1 MDTIT
6 PLYAWAVEAAR
17 ILIIGALVALV
28 LASVACTSEEVE
40 QPQSVTAGAIATMSP
55 STATQEVT
63 ASATATPTAQAVAP
77 PTAPQRRI
85 DYLQGLLR
93 SVNRQRSQYA
103 NLVRGVSPS
112 DAHRLIL
119 GGAARI
125 TPARTVTSDAVPEE
139 APYYSW
145 ITSIEPGD
153 RQALIS
159 MFGCYMSGGVTYT
172 LVPYTPVP
180 DLTSQSAVF
189 VGEFPSLAVYF
200 ATREAAAAST
210 QAYNEWR
217 QQVIAVGNV
226 WNEVTRAATG
236 VARFNPDGTWNW
248 QAHVNWINDE
258 ISLARSRH

>member
-1 MDTIT
+1 M
-6 PLYAWAVEAAR
+6 EAAR
-17 ILIIGALVALV
+17 ILIIRALVALV
-28 LASVACTSEEVE
+28 LASVACTSEEAE
-40 QPQSVTAGAIATMSP
+40 QPQPVTASAVATMSP

-63 ASATATPTAQAVAP
+63 ASATATPTTQAVAS

-103 NLVRGVSPS
+103 ILIRGVEPS

-159 MFGCYMSGGVTYT
+159 MFGGYMSGGVTYT
-172 LVPYTPVP
+172 LVP

-189 VGEFPSLAVYF
+189 VGEFPSLAVYSV
-200 ATREAAAAST
+200 TREAAAAST

-217 QQVIAVGNV
+217 QQVFAVGNV

-248 QAHVNWINDE
+248 QAHVDWINDE
-258 ISLARSRH
+258 ISLARGRH